1 MPKVD
6 SEVRRSRGR
15 PRKAA
20 GEEKKGKKEIPTP
33 NYATSFEA
41 AKSFAT
47 MDFMLKQHAKGLKDL
62 TKAKSDCQKI
72 LKAYFKGNP
81 REDSIGPIECTRKEK
96 KQTADLAEVK
106 KAVEEEVMQDPHRAG
121 EILARAISERIKRG
135 KEGGNEE
142 ANISIKI
149 SKDFK
154 ANLDQVNMEDL
165 GEDMDDDEDEDED
178 QDGDEGA
185 EVEGGVA

>member
-6 SEVRRSRGR
+6 SEMKRNRGR
-15 PRKAA
+15 PRKEAA
-20 GEEKKGKKEIPTP
+20 GAEKQKKEIATP
-33 NYATSFEA
+33 DYETSFEA

-81 REDSIGPIECTRKEK
+81 NEESIGPIECTRKEK
-96 KQTADLAEVK
+96 KQSADLAEVK

-121 EILARAISERIKRG
+121 EILARAIADRIKKG
-135 KEGGNEE
+135 KDNDEE
-142 ANISIKI
+142 PNITIKI

-154 ANLDQVNMEDL
+154 ANLDQVNMEDMEEEND
-165 GEDMDDDEDEDED
+165 GEAEEDHDLIE
-178 QDGDEGA
+178 
-185 EVEGGVA
+185 